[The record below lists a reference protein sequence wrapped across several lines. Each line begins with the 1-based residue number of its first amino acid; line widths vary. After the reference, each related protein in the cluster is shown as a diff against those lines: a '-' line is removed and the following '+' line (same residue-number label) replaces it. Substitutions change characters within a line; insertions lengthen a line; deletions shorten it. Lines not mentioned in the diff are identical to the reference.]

1 MSDKASDLV
10 DPKLQKAI
18 YMVTELAHTIMK
30 LPTEDIGLMVN
41 LTKQCIKDACITHS
55 KCSAMSEEL
64 TETHGGWENIPDEEH
79 HKLYELVRSEVQD
92 FLTAAACMALAAAW
106 NPTIDAVSLD
116 PKVLGRMDELTE
128 AMRSVLESSDENETV
143 EGLIKKFIE
152 HVDETEE
159 EDSET

>member
-1 MSDKASDLV
+1 MSDSASDLV

-41 LTKQCIKDACITHS
+41 LSKQCIKDACTTHS
-55 KCSAMSEEL
+55 KCSAMSEALIE
-64 TETHGGWENIPDEEH
+64 EYKGWDNIPNEEH
-79 HKLYELVRSEVQD
+79 HKLYELVREEVQD

-116 PKVLGRMDELTE
+116 PKVLARMDALTE
-128 AMRSVLESSDENETV
+128 AMRSVLESDDSGDSV
-143 EGLIKKFIE
+143 VDLIKEFIE
-152 HVDETEE
+152 NADEESE
-159 EDSET
+159 EDSKA